1 MPLHRIFHPPGIFSG
16 EDKKAIAERLTAI
29 YTAGGLPAFYVGV
42 IFIAVDEDSFFVGG
56 KPTSKVVRIVS
67 QHIARHVVTPE
78 AKAHRVQTLEDAFAP
93 YIKDRGFDWELHVEL
108 HDRELWRVN
117 GMVPPLTN
125 SDGEKT
131 WAKLNKA
138 VPY

>member
-29 YTAGGLPAFYVGV
+29 YTGFGIPAFYVDV
-42 IFIAVDEDSFFVGG
+42 LFIAVDEDSFYIGG
-56 KPTSKVVRIVS
+56 KPTSKFVRIVS
-67 QHIARHVVTPE
+67 QHIARHVVT
-78 AKAHRVQTLEDAFAP
+78 AKDKANRVQKLEDAFAP

-117 GMVPPLTN
+117 GMVPPPTH

>member
-16 EDKKAIAERLTAI
+16 EDKKAIAKRLTAI
-29 YTAGGLPAFYVGV
+29 YTSVGLPEFYVIV
-42 IFIAVDEDSFFVGG
+42 LFIAVDEDSFFVGG

-67 QHIARHVVTPE
+67 QHLARRLVSSE
-78 AKAHRVQTLEDAFAP
+78 EKANRVQALEDAFAP
-93 YIKDRGFDWELHVEL
+93 YIKDRGFDWELHSEL

-117 GMVPPLTN
+117 GIVPPLPH
-125 SDGEKT
+125 SEGEKT
-131 WAKLNKA
+131 WVKLNKA